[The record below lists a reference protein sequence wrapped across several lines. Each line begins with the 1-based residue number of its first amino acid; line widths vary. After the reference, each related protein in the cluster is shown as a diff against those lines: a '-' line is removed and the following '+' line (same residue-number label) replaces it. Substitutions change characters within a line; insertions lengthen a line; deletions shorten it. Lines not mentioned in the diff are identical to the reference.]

1 MENLEEVDTKSE
13 SCFDDSMHLSDDF
26 IRSENLG
33 VDLLADLDSYLQDIN
48 DRLTISRMVSDSVIK
63 GMVTA
68 VEQGAADK
76 IAQKELELSGLK
88 ERLHLYH
95 VGVDENE
102 TRGSL
107 AVQSE
112 SKGTKDRK
120 CCGFFEAVAE
130 HRRMKETLGS
140 LRNAS
145 KEQFIKLR
153 GCSSELLGFG
163 GILEEKSSE
172 RWIDVDGMLD
182 CLKTTLETAYQGME
196 EIVHSSEASLFAW
209 QQEHDFRSEIEALVM
224 GNCIRGLEQEF
235 EAKSLNR
242 ICGDENI
249 NWLGRIKEIS
259 DLREQLIAVSKCL
272 NVSEVGPLNS
282 HGSLDGEGWSN
293 KKKSDHFH
301 RKVLSNRVA
310 ASPCEENG
318 KHEELQTD
326 NLEILAP
333 AKLKHMNK
341 DELIVYY
348 NNELTKM
355 KRNHEAEVQEKTEEY
370 FRLRGAYLREKDPM
384 LSKKDTEFDVL
395 RKKIPEVVLKLDDI
409 LAGNEKLPTVSN
421 NEDSLSSLK
430 DRIETLLVENSQL
443 RDSLTDKKKEVKC
456 LESQVSAAAERM
468 SRHSLSE
475 ARLLNTIRHLKYAIQ
490 DLHIENSIGED
501 IFTCLLREMMGQI
514 KCIVQESY
522 VEYNVMQEFYDSLI
536 KETSHNAE
544 STSQCEVEDSDMLSI
559 IVQGL
564 FEVLFRESWKEAEE
578 KLNILSKKYNYENEI
593 RVSLEKE
600 LLEKEKTLEMQ
611 VGEKERLKE
620 EIIFLVEEKEKLAED
635 SAAALKSE
643 KESYELAF
651 AELKNLRIQTCQ
663 QRKLISERSKESD
676 VIKGDLAVA
685 QKEIELYIMC
695 IKKLKRE
702 VDEERRTLLAVIQE
716 KQNALSSSE
725 ANESEVRKQME
736 SMVLHIQGLTKAAAD
751 FECRV
756 TEDVSKKCSRL
767 KNLSSRSRLLIQK
780 ANLLKGTASLYKQRL
795 DRRCSDL
802 QKAEDEVDLLGDEV
816 DALLSLL
823 EKIYIALDHY
833 SPILQHYPGIIEI
846 LKLVRRE
853 LSGESTR
860 PLAR

>member
-1 MENLEEVDTKSE
+1 MIMENLEEVDTKSE

-145 KEQFIKLR
+145 KEQFIKLKKEINQIR
-153 GCSSELLGFG
+153 GCSSMKRISSNSELLGLG
-163 GILEEKSSE
+163 GILQEKSSE

-182 CLKTTLETAYQGME
+182 CLKTTLEISYQGME

-209 QQEHDFRSEIEALVM
+209 QQEQDFRSEIEALMM
-224 GNCIRGLEQEF
+224 GNCICGLEQEF

-242 ICGDENI
+242 ICGNENI

-272 NVSEVGPLNS
+272 NVSE
-282 HGSLDGEGWSN
+282 
-293 KKKSDHFH
+293 
-301 RKVLSNRVA
+301 A
-310 ASPCEENG
+310 
-318 KHEELQTD
+318 D

-348 NNELTKM
+348 NNELTTM
-355 KRNHEAEVQEKTEEY
+355 KRNHEAEVQEKTKEY
-370 FRLRGAYLREKDPM
+370 FRRRGAYLREKDSM

-409 LAGNEKLPTVSN
+409 LAGNEKLPAISN
-421 NEDSLSSLK
+421 NEDNLSSLK
-430 DRIETLLVENSQL
+430 DRIETLIVENRQL
-443 RDSLTDKKKEVKC
+443 RDSFTDKKKEVKC
-456 LESQVSAAAERM
+456 LESQVFAATEKM
-468 SRHSLSE
+468 SRQSLSE

-490 DLHIENSIGED
+490 DLHIENSIVED

-514 KCIVQESY
+514 KGIVQVY
-522 VEYNVMQEFYDSLI
+522 
-536 KETSHNAE
+536 
-544 STSQCEVEDSDMLSI
+544 
-559 IVQGL
+559 
-564 FEVLFRESWKEAEE
+564 
-578 KLNILSKKYNYENEI
+578 
-593 RVSLEKE
+593 
-600 LLEKEKTLEMQ
+600 
-611 VGEKERLKE
+611 
-620 EIIFLVEEKEKLAED
+620 
-635 SAAALKSE
+635 
-643 KESYELAF
+643 
-651 AELKNLRIQTCQ
+651 
-663 QRKLISERSKESD
+663 
-676 VIKGDLAVA
+676 
-685 QKEIELYIMC
+685 
-695 IKKLKRE
+695 
-702 VDEERRTLLAVIQE
+702 
-716 KQNALSSSE
+716 
-725 ANESEVRKQME
+725 
-736 SMVLHIQGLTKAAAD
+736 
-751 FECRV
+751 
-756 TEDVSKKCSRL
+756 
-767 KNLSSRSRLLIQK
+767 
-780 ANLLKGTASLYKQRL
+780 NLLDLVRSGGGSGCARAHA
-795 DRRCSDL
+795 DRAGWPRRC
-802 QKAEDEVDLLGDEV
+802 ARVRCEMRGTGVLGV
-816 DALLSLL
+816 QPY
-823 EKIYIALDHY
+823 K
-833 SPILQHYPGIIEI
+833 
-846 LKLVRRE
+846 
-853 LSGESTR
+853 
-860 PLAR
+860 